1 MKSIRCIKS
10 IKKEKKRIEEEE
22 EKKLSPNRNHST
34 FGGFVPCSLGIFQV
48 TNATLRLCFF
58 VSGLY
63 LQACRQFLPNAFQGL
78 LLLKEE

>member
-1 MKSIRCIKS
+1 MKSIRRIKS

-22 EKKLSPNRNHST
+22 EKKT
-34 FGGFVPCSLGIFQV
+34 FPEPQPFDFWRICASLGILQV

-58 VSGLY
+58 VSGIY
-63 LQACRQFLPNAFQGL
+63 LTCRQFLPNAFQGL